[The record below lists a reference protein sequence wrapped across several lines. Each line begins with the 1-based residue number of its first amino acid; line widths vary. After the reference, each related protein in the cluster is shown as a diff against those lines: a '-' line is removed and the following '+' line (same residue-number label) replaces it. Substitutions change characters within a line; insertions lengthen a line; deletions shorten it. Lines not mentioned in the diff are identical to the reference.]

1 MKQSKRSIFIFMA
14 PALFLFAMMFIY
26 PVIRTAMMSF
36 FNVKSV
42 TSPIDTWTWAGL
54 QNYIKLFNTPLFMTS
69 VKNICKIF
77 ITSGI
82 ACLGLALLLAI
93 ILTQNLVGQR
103 FFRAIIYMPNVIAAV
118 AVGYMWLLYVFNAR
132 FGMMTTLFTTL
143 GIEKMA
149 KFQWLSSENMFL
161 SMSIAYCFS
170 NAGYFMMTYIAGI
183 EKIPQDYYEAA
194 TIDGANVFQKF
205 FSITLPLIKGVLGT
219 SLVLWTSKTMGFFA
233 LAQVFGGVSTYTPM
247 MCAYETLFGS
257 EISADSVNTGV
268 AAAAACIMT
277 TVVVI
282 VSTISRNTV
291 KDDGYEL

>member
-14 PALFLFAMMFIY
+14 PALFLFAMMFVY
-26 PVIRTAMMSF
+26 PVVRTAMMSF

-42 TSPIDTWTWAGL
+42 TSTIDTWTWAGFD
-54 QNYIKLFNTPLFMTS
+54 NYIKLFNTPLFITS

-77 ITSGI
+77 VTSGI

-132 FGMMTTLFTTL
+132 FGMLTSLFANL
-143 GIEKMA
+143 GWEEMA
-149 KFQWLSSENMFL
+149 KFQWLSAENMFL

-183 EKIPQDYYEAA
+183 EKIPADYYEAA

-205 FSITLPLIKGVLGT
+205 FGITLPLIKGVLGT

-247 MCAYETLFGS
+247 MYAYETLFGS
-257 EISADSVNTGV
+257 EISADSMNTGV